1 MSNDRV
7 TKRVKEQ
14 WERFRNDP
22 HLMNVPGTPEKM
34 VRSLRKRYSV
44 RDGWTRSETSD
55 RTDLTIVGD
64 EPTSEELLD
73 QYLLDWESLTGITGR
88 ILRHLGIL
96 DEILTGRMFLWRN
109 DFPLNH
115 ALSSW
120 VVYKI
125 YGIVIHFSGEN
136 NDKNKVFTTTR
147 KLELDWASVIS
158 APKQV
163 PLLETA
169 FLTEKQ
175 LKESRFYAEMADNL
189 GVFQDYYTEGVVE
202 GGVKWFL
209 NPENVCVNQ
218 QKFMSG
224 KSTSVGDRLE
234 FHAYS
239 SPSLEKVVCSTKFVG
254 VDDVLALCVEH
265 LVEH

>member
-1 MSNDRV
+1 MTNARV
-7 TKRVKEQ
+7 TKRVVEQ

-22 HLMNVPGTPEKM
+22 HFMNVPGTPEKM

-55 RTDLTIVGD
+55 RTDLTIVGN
-64 EPTSEELLD
+64 EPSSEELLD
-73 QYLLDWESLTGITGR
+73 QYLLDWESLSVVTGR
-88 ILRHLGIL
+88 VLRHLGVL
-96 DEILTGRMFLWRN
+96 EEILKGRMFLWRN

-115 ALSSW
+115 ALCSW

-125 YGIVIHFSGEN
+125 YGVVVQLSGQN
-136 NDKNKVFTTTR
+136 NDKNKVLTTTGQ
-147 KLELDWASVIS
+147 LELDWASVIS

-169 FLTEKQ
+169 LLTEKQ

-189 GVFQDYYTEGVVE
+189 GIFQDYYTEGIVE

-218 QKFMSG
+218 QKFLSG
-224 KSTSVGDRLE
+224 KSSSVTDRLE
-234 FHAYS
+234 FPAYS
-239 SPSLEKVVCSTKFVG
+239 SPSLDKIVYSTDFVG